1 MLGDT
6 EACRR
11 LPSHTAAVSGVQ
23 AVRDPAVSSS
33 SLRTLL
39 VKLEGHPASDAG
51 CNPSLHRGDGPPVP
65 PPTFNRALGHR
76 HYRHSPADIA
86 TRHPQVPKPSARK
99 RARSG
104 TLCSAP

>member
-1 MLGDT
+1 
-6 EACRR
+6 
-11 LPSHTAAVSGVQ
+11 
-23 AVRDPAVSSS
+23 
-33 SLRTLL
+33 
-39 VKLEGHPASDAG
+39 
-51 CNPSLHRGDGPPVP
+51 VP

-104 TLCSAP
+104 TLCSAPWAWTPALASRHRGHPRRRHRHLHRSDQHRHGTARL

>member
-1 MLGDT
+1 M
-6 EACRR
+6 RSR
-11 LPSHTAAVSGVQ
+11 
-23 AVRDPAVSSS
+23 
-33 SLRTLL
+33 L

-86 TRHPQVPKPSARK
+86 TRHPQVPKPSARE